1 MISYI
6 KFTLIL
12 LFELIK
18 TNIGKTIF
26 LIAAIVGFNY
36 AETFPPDTDTYHVV
50 AETKVD
56 NTYIYVYKSISDNK
70 VQYDNVW
77 QEGKPLEVKNG
88 FISMKSYNGANIFFW
103 VLFGIS
109 TVILIICTF
118 INDDDVG
125 WEFQD
130 VWVESF
136 TTLIYCEE
144 EDGYFYYF
152 ALGRLI
158 SKRDK
163 QINRNY
169 RMVGELHIDGFRDL
183 YRCPKYQTKKQRR
196 ETLLD
201 EIGIK

>member
-18 TNIGKTIF
+18 TNIAKTIF

-36 AETFPPDTDTYHVV
+36 AETFPPGTDHYHVV
-50 AETKVD
+50 AEKKVD

-88 FISMKSYNGANIFFW
+88 VISMKSYNGANIGFW
-103 VLFGIS
+103 ILFGVS
-109 TVILIICTF
+109 TIVVVVCTF

-125 WEFQD
+125 WEFGD
-130 VWVESF
+130 CWDEAF
-136 TTLIYCEE
+136 CTLIYCEE

-158 SKRDK
+158 SKRDR
-163 QINRNY
+163 QISRSY
-169 RMVGELHIDGFRDL
+169 RMMSELHLDGFRDL